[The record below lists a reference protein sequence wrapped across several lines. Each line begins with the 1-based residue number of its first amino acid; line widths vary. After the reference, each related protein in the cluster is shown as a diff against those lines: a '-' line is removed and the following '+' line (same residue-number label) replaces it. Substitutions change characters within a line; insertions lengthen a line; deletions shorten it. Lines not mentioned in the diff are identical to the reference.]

1 MGISGPKRNGSG
13 HPHGVSGRPRCG
25 GSSNYVSTQGLDD
38 AAGGHHP
45 RSIEHDIDGV
55 MRIPKSQVL
64 ALIAIRVLGLLPLLM
79 QWWGICPH
87 LLTKLFRQLL
97 DLPTLK
103 NVVLVSV
110 VGGAPHGITLLWC

>member
-1 MGISGPKRNGSG
+1 
-13 HPHGVSGRPRCG
+13 
-25 GSSNYVSTQGLDD
+25 
-38 AAGGHHP
+38 
-45 RSIEHDIDGV
+45 
-55 MRIPKSQVL
+55 
-64 ALIAIRVLGLLPLLM
+64 M